1 MIQCTRAAAA
11 TLDQTRIEH
20 GVPVEFGVRLFAAQS
35 AEGEVG
41 LGLEFRPEP
50 LDGDEVAEQFG
61 TRIMVAP
68 EVADQLSDV
77 TLDVI
82 PDPSSNG
89 DRRPQLVLRLPGG
102 DMV

>member
-11 TLDQTRIEH
+11 TLDQARAEQGI
-20 GVPVEFGVRLFAAQS
+20 PPEFGVRLFAAKS
-35 AEGEVG
+35 PRGEVG

-50 LDGDEVAEQFG
+50 AEGDEVAEQFG

-68 EVADQLSDV
+68 EVAEQLAEL
-77 TLDVI
+77 TLDVV

-89 DRRPQLVLRLPGG
+89 DRTPQLVLRQQS
-102 DMV
+102 